1 MKCFL
6 ISDNIDTQMGM
17 KLAGINGVVVH
28 ERSEVLTE
36 LKKAV
41 SNEDVAIILITK
53 KLNDLCT
60 AEVLSYKLNRSRPL
74 IVEIPDRH
82 GDSHISDAISGYVS
96 EAIGLRL

>member
-1 MKCFL
+1 MRCFL

-28 ERSEVLTE
+28 EREEILAE
-36 LKKAV
+36 LNKAMNDEQNAV
-41 SNEDVAIILITK
+41 ILMTK
-53 KLNDLCT
+53 KLTDLCQ
-60 AEVLSYKLNRSRPL
+60 EEIYDYKLNRSRPL

-96 EAIGLRL
+96 EAIGLKI